1 MPAPPPPST
10 PSASSASAMSA
21 SPLRAGPRRSQVVG
35 FDISP
40 TVAELNRGHD
50 RTREVTPDR

>member
-1 MPAPPPPST
+1 
-10 PSASSASAMSA
+10 MSA